1 MLKIS
6 TKCMYFLQV
15 SIIAFMLSACSSLK
29 ITDEIVPSDGVQGIT
44 ISKKSKAT
52 QKILDSA
59 TIYFEYD
66 SSRLSSESIKTLKDI
81 VELMKTDKAMT
92 LSLQGHADERGTR
105 EYNLA
110 LGQRRSESV
119 SSYLIASGLSNS
131 RMEAISYGE
140 ERPLILGA
148 DESSWQKNR
157 RVEIK

>member
-66 SSRLSSESIKTLKDI
+66 SSRLSSESIKTLRDI

-92 LSLQGHADERGTR
+92 LSLQG
-105 EYNLA
+105 L
-110 LGQRRSESV
+110 S
-119 SSYLIASGLSNS
+119 LIH
-131 RMEAISYGE
+131 I
-140 ERPLILGA
+140 
-148 DESSWQKNR
+148 
-157 RVEIK
+157 